1 MRGLIAKTAQ
11 RDAVGFLRQSLAKA
25 AVAFIISATPAVA
38 GDPGNI
44 IANSPPPAPP
54 PAPFGVFG
62 ADMPAAGRF
71 TLSVAPDFVG
81 RAGSRIG
88 TQGVSSEYV
97 VTTTPWFV
105 YPKLKLRLVPQS
117 TFFATQ
123 TVGLAYGVTNDLAVF
138 VTTGMIEKNLD
149 MLTFKGPSGLTRLGM
164 SYTGTQ
170 SPTDTTLAAVYRIYQ
185 DDVHRVQVNLG
196 LTFPTGGN
204 QNTFTLLQP
213 DGTYMTS
220 RAFYAMQL
228 GTGTY
233 DVMPGVI
240 YAGHLDK
247 WSWGLG
253 YRARLPL
260 AANPQGYRWGDLHQ
274 FTGWFGY
281 SWLPSITTTF
291 RLAGTTQT
299 PIRGTDWHIFGKAQA
314 ANPNYYGGQLVEAFG
329 GAIIGGKLIGY
340 ESVSIAIE
348 AGLPVYQSLNGPQIS
363 KNWQASMALRIKM

>member
-1 MRGLIAKTAQ
+1 MRKLIAKA
-11 RDAVGFLRQSLAKA
+11 ALRGPRRVLRKPLAAA
-25 AVAFIISATPAVA
+25 AVACAAAITAAAADETANVA
-38 GDPGNI
+38 
-44 IANSPPPAPP
+44 ANAPPPSPP

-71 TLSVAPDFVG
+71 ILSVAPDFVRRSG
-81 RAGSRIG
+81 TRIG
-88 TQGVSSEYV
+88 TRGVSSEYIV
-97 VTTTPWFV
+97 ATTPWFV
-105 YPKLKLRLVPQS
+105 YPKLNLRLVPQN
-117 TFFATQ
+117 TFFATE
-123 TVGLAYGVTNDLAVF
+123 TVGLAYGVTNDLALF
-138 VTTGMIEKNLD
+138 VTAGMIEKNID
-149 MLTFKGPSGLTRLGM
+149 MLTFKGAAGLTRLGM

-170 SPTDTTLAAVYRIYQ
+170 SPTDTTVAAVYRIYQ
-185 DDVHRVQVNLG
+185 DDIHRVQINLG

-204 QNTFTLLQP
+204 QNSFTLLQP
-213 DGTYMTS
+213 DGTYATS

-233 DVMPGVI
+233 DAMPGVI

-281 SWLPSITTTF
+281 SWLPGITTTF
-291 RLAGTTQT
+291 RLAGSTQT

-329 GAIIGGKLIGY
+329 GAIISGKLIGY
-340 ESVSIAIE
+340 DSVSIAIE